1 MNRLPIVAS
10 LLLAGCSLPVSPP
23 VADVTHTLAFR
34 SQVAV
39 PAPLPAGDT
48 LQVVP
53 PTAAPGYT
61 SPAMAYRSS
70 AHELRYFAQQRWV
83 DRPARLVEQA
93 LLDGLAAGGAR
104 VVAPG
109 SGARPDYRLLTDLVQ
124 LEQDFTRRP
133 SRLRLVLRVQLV
145 QVRTRELLGG
155 TTLRFEQDA
164 ASEDAAGGVASANEL
179 LARAVVDIADWCRRL
194 TAAAVTDP
202 AGSPAPAGASD

>member
-1 MNRLPIVAS
+1 
-10 LLLAGCSLPVSPP
+10 
-23 VADVTHTLAFR
+23 
-34 SQVAV
+34 
-39 PAPLPAGDT
+39 
-48 LQVVP
+48 
-53 PTAAPGYT
+53 
-61 SPAMAYRSS
+61 
-70 AHELRYFAQQRWV
+70 
-83 DRPARLVEQA
+83 LVEQA
-93 LLDGLAAGGAR
+93 LLDGLAAGGVR